1 VLRSLANVLTLL
13 ILNALTFITGL
24 ISASSPTQ
32 TSVARDPSV
41 TLSNLLGNL
50 ASIQSGA
57 I

>member
-41 TLSNLLGNL
+41 TLSNPLGNL

-57 I
+57 V